1 MVGLPCPPG
10 CDDTCPVPLHVP
22 LHGCARELHEA
33 GEVARVSGPDAA
45 VKVLSVVGAGRS
57 GTTILASI
65 LQEVDGLTSA
75 GETRWLWERG
85 VREGRPCGC
94 GDAPSDCPVWSRV
107 IEGTLASLG
116 QEITGDV
123 DSIVAAQREVARR
136 ANYPRILRSIGAPH
150 TDWTA
155 LRVVRDATRSVY
167 SELARATGS
176 HLVVDISK
184 RPLDA
189 AVVAGLDGIEHYVL
203 HMVRDPR
210 AVVHSW
216 RRAKTFMAGGRSRTM
231 GTRSMLSTV
240 RRWTGNSLAAE
251 ALRRRTPR
259 TRWCRIRYEEFAAD
273 PRGAVTGILAFLD
286 EHGEAPFVDA
296 STVLL
301 APNHIVAGNPSRF
314 TTGRVGIRVDEGWRH
329 AMPRRDQWLTA
340 LLTLPLML
348 RYGYLPPRHRPGAG

>member
-1 MVGLPCPPG
+1 MSTSEP
-10 CDDTCPVPLHVP
+10 
-22 LHGCARELHEA
+22 
-33 GEVARVSGPDAA
+33 A

-65 LQEVDGLTSA
+65 LQEVEGVASA

-94 GDAPSDCPVWSRV
+94 GDAPCDCPVWSRV
-107 IEGTLASLG
+107 IKGTLASLAHG
-116 QEITGDV
+116 PTGDV

-136 ANYPRILRSIGAPH
+136 ANYPRILRSIGSPR

-155 LRVVRDATRSVY
+155 LQSVREITRSVY
-167 SELARATGS
+167 SELARVTGA
-176 HLVVDISK
+176 HLVIDISK

-189 AVVAGLDGIEHYVL
+189 AVVAGLDGIDHYVL

-216 RRAKTFMAGGRSRTM
+216 RRAKTFTAGGHSRTM
-231 GTRSMLSTV
+231 GTRGMLSTV
-240 RRWTGNSLAAE
+240 RRWTGNSVAAE
-251 ALRRRTPR
+251 ALRRRTPG
-259 TRWCRIRYEEFAAD
+259 TRWLHIRYEEFAAD
-273 PRGAVTGILAFLD
+273 PRGTVSQILTFLD
-286 EHGEAPFVDA
+286 EHGDAPFVDE

-314 TTGRVGIRVDEGWRH
+314 TTGRVGIRVDEGWRDT
-329 AMPRRDQWLTA
+329 MPRRDQWLTA

-348 RYGYLPPRHRPGAG
+348 RYGYLSPRRRSRAR

>member
-1 MVGLPCPPG
+1 M
-10 CDDTCPVPLHVP
+10 
-22 LHGCARELHEA
+22 
-33 GEVARVSGPDAA
+33 
-45 VKVLSVVGAGRS
+45 VGAGRS

-65 LQEVDGLTSA
+65 LHEVEGFASA

-107 IEGTLASLG
+107 IDRTLASLG
-116 QEITGDV
+116 KGATGDV

-136 ANYPRILRSIGAPH
+136 VHYPRILRSIGSPR
-150 TDWTA
+150 TDWAA
-155 LRVVRDATRSVY
+155 LEAVRGVTHSVY
-167 SELARATGS
+167 CELARVTGA

-184 RPLDA
+184 RPVDA
-189 AVVAGLDGIEHYVL
+189 AVVAGLDDVDHYVL

-216 RRAKTFMAGGRSRTM
+216 RRAKTFTAGGQSRAM
-231 GTRSMLSTV
+231 GTRGMLSTV
-240 RRWTGNSLAAE
+240 RRWTGNSIAAE
-251 ALRRRTPR
+251 ALRRRTPG
-259 TRWCRIRYEEFAAD
+259 TRWFRVRYEEFAAD
-273 PRGAVTGILAFLD
+273 PRGTVSQILAFL
-286 EHGEAPFVDA
+286 GERGDAPFIDG

-314 TTGRVGIRVDEGWRH
+314 TTGRVGIRVDERWRD
-329 AMPRRDQWLTA
+329 AMPRRDQWLIA

-348 RYGYLPPRHRPGAG
+348 RYGYLLPRHPPGAP

>member
-1 MVGLPCPPG
+1 M
-10 CDDTCPVPLHVP
+10 
-22 LHGCARELHEA
+22 
-33 GEVARVSGPDAA
+33 
-45 VKVLSVVGAGRS
+45 VGAGRS

-65 LQEVDGLTSA
+65 LQEVEGFASA

-94 GDAPSDCPVWSRV
+94 GEAPSDCPVWSRV
-107 IEGTLASLG
+107 IDGTLASLG
-116 QEITGDV
+116 DGARGDV

-136 ANYPRILRSIGAPH
+136 AHYARVLRSITMPR
-150 TDWTA
+150 TDWAA
-155 LRVVRDATRSVY
+155 LAATRVVTRSVY
-167 SELARATGS
+167 SELARVTGA

-184 RPLDA
+184 RPVDA
-189 AVVAGLDGIEHYVL
+189 AVVAGLDDVDHYVL

-216 RRAKTFMAGGRSRTM
+216 RRAKTFTAGGRSRTM
-231 GTRSMLSTV
+231 GTRGLLSTV

-251 ALRRRTPR
+251 ALRRRTPG
-259 TRWCRIRYEEFAAD
+259 TRWFRLRYEEFAVD
-273 PRGAVTGILAFLD
+273 PRGIVSQILAFLG
-286 EHGEAPFVDA
+286 EHGEAPFVDG

-314 TTGRVGIRVDEGWRH
+314 TTGRVGIRADERWRD

-348 RYGYLPPRHRPGAG
+348 RYGYLLPRHRPGAR